1 MRKLFISV
9 AALQFALSAATA
21 QPATTSTA
29 TQSAS
34 LDKRGN
40 VSKILANRT
49 TKPLV
54 HLEIVVALE
63 SAVVLPLVALHL
75 LPPHLIAGATS
86 ESGIASVYAGGP
98 TANGEQ
104 ARIGG
109 MTAAHRSIPFGT
121 KVRVTNRANGKS
133 ATVRIN
139 DRGPFS
145 GGRIIDLMPTT
156 AKAGLFRTD
165 PRYTCG
171 RRYRRT
177 LTGSDV
183 RFPERRVRNGTQQGS
198 EAVRPNVR
206 FGSIAT
212 DPFSASAEQCPL
224 CLQ

>member
-1 MRKLFISV
+1 MLKPTSRKLFELTKEAPGSAPMRKLFISV

-40 VSKILANRT
+40 ISKILANRT

-54 HLEIVVALE
+54 HLEIVVALK
-63 SAVVLPLVALHL
+63 SVVVLPLVALHL

-121 KVRVTNRANGKS
+121 KVRVTNRANGNS
-133 ATVRIN
+133 AIVRIN

-145 GGRIIDLMPTT
+145 GGRIIDVMPAT
-156 AKAGLFRTD
+156 AKTLGFSGLT
-165 PRYTCG
+165 PV
-171 RRYRRT
+171 T
-177 LTGSDV
+177 LVVVGTA
-183 RFPERRVRNGTQQGS
+183 ER
-198 EAVRPNVR
+198 
-206 FGSIAT
+206 
-212 DPFSASAEQCPL
+212 
-224 CLQ
+224 

>member
-34 LDKRGN
+34 LDQRGN

-49 TKPLV
+49 AKPLV
-54 HLEIVVALE
+54 HLEIVVA
-63 SAVVLPLVALHL
+63 PLVALHL

-86 ESGIASVYAGGP
+86 ESGIASVYAGGM

-104 ARIGG
+104 TRIGG

-133 ATVRIN
+133 AIVRIN

-145 GGRIIDLMPTT
+145 GGRIIDLMPAT
-156 AKAGLFRTD
+156 AKALGFSGLT
-165 PRYTCG
+165 PV
-171 RRYRRT
+171 T
-177 LTGSDV
+177 LMVVGTA
-183 RFPERRVRNGTQQGS
+183 ER
-198 EAVRPNVR
+198 
-206 FGSIAT
+206 
-212 DPFSASAEQCPL
+212 
-224 CLQ
+224 

>member
-9 AALQFALSAATA
+9 AALQFALSAAIA

-29 TQSAS
+29 TLSAS

-40 VSKILANRT
+40 VSKVLANRT

-54 HLEIVVALE
+54 HLEIVVA
-63 SAVVLPLVALHL
+63 SALVLLLVALHL

-133 ATVRIN
+133 AIVRIN

-145 GGRIIDLMPTT
+145 RGRIIDLMPAP
-156 AKAGLFRTD
+156 AKALGSSGLT
-165 PRYTCG
+165 PV
-171 RRYRRT
+171 T
-177 LTGSDV
+177 LVVVGTA
-183 RFPERRVRNGTQQGS
+183 ER
-198 EAVRPNVR
+198 
-206 FGSIAT
+206 
-212 DPFSASAEQCPL
+212 
-224 CLQ
+224 